1 MPAGP
6 IEDRLERRWVL
17 EGRLHEPSDH
27 RFVHSAD
34 GTAGVLAQGDPAGG
48 PPGGATARR
57 LNLGVYLETP
67 TSVTM
72 TPRCGG
78 PSSTQRGT
86 APRRSAREQHRAASV
101 VGSFPRTGPLA
112 RSHHKSNAAGS
123 AALSERNCPAIRRR
137 REVAGPT
144 LSRTGGWVA
153 ISRPTTASSPAPS
166 RSGWHDG
173 CRQSFRHR
181 GGWRSAP
188 RFRPEVRREPHD
200 SPGTGREIVR
210 LTV

>member
-34 GTAGVLAQGDPAGG
+34 GTAGVFARVTQPAVHR
-48 PPGGATARR
+48 GARPLR

-86 APRRSAREQHRAASV
+86 APRRSAREQRPCRLRCGVVAQEQAHRL
-101 VGSFPRTGPLA
+101 G
-112 RSHHKSNAAGS
+112 SHHKSNAAGS
-123 AALSERNCPAIRRR
+123 AALSERTSPAIRRR

-144 LSRTGGWVA
+144 PSRTGGWVA
-153 ISRPTTASSPAPS
+153 ISRPTTASSPSP
-166 RSGWHDG
+166 
-173 CRQSFRHR
+173 
-181 GGWRSAP
+181 
-188 RFRPEVRREPHD
+188 RREAVGMMVVGNHFGIAAAGDRHPD
-200 SPGTGREIVR
+200 SDRKFAVN
-210 LTV
+210 LTTVPAPDQKSSV